1 MIDNPHLCRTCERA
15 EWEKTKIGRRH
26 PDGRG
31 KCIWKPPHV
40 PTPRA
45 WAWSNWALRQPSAI
59 GGSIVW
65 SPYEGSMIFS
75 ECELY
80 QPKGKKNG

>member
-1 MIDNPHLCRTCERA
+1 MADNPHLCRTCERA
-15 EWEKTKIGRRH
+15 EWETTKIGRRH

-45 WAWSNWALRQPSAI
+45 WAWGWHGSRQPIPDDGNILWNPWANP
-59 GGSIVW
+59 VVTV
-65 SPYEGSMIFS
+65 
-75 ECELY
+75 CELY